1 MNLSMASAV
10 FDDESEA
17 DRAVAELRSA
27 GIPDSALS
35 IIAQEGRKTTTSD
48 GTGAVTDE
56 HGGSIIRG
64 LLGGGAL
71 GTGLGVAAL
80 AIPGVGPLVGLG
92 AIAAAA
98 VPEAM
103 LIGGALGAAAGGL
116 GEALSKHGIS
126 EDNVTYYGER
136 MKTGGTLVSVDSTA
150 PGVTSQMIR
159 DILHRNGGHNATQ
172 PRMQPAY

>member
-1 MNLSMASAV
+1 MNLSIASAV
-10 FDDESEA
+10 FDDENEA

-27 GIPDSALS
+27 GVPDSALS
-35 IIAQEGRKTTTSD
+35 IIAQEGRKTTTTD
-48 GTGAVTDE
+48 ATGAVTDE

-64 LLGGGAL
+64 LIGGGAL

-92 AIAAAA
+92 AIAASA

-126 EDNVTYYGER
+126 DDDVSYYGDR
-136 MKTGGTLVSVDSTA
+136 MKTGATLVSVNSTA
-150 PGVTSQMIR
+150 PGVTSQAIR
-159 DILHRNGGHNATQ
+159 EILYRNGGHNATQ
-172 PRMQPAY
+172 SRMAPAY